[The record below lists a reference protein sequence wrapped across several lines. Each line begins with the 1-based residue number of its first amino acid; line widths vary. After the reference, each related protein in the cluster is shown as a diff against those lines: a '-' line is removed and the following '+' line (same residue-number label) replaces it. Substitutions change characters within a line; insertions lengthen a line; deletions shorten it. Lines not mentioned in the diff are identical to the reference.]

1 MTFEEAGQAYSQ
13 LRAQLQAG
21 QITPAQFT
29 EAAGQLRL
37 QDASGNWWQID
48 PNSGHWLY
56 WNGSNWVPGGEAA
69 TQVHR
74 PQPAAQVQARPPL
87 PQARPAVPAKST
99 ATDKVPVGIAPVGW
113 GQIVWDIITLAG
125 CAVMAALWYW
135 YSGMAETAP
144 DTKSCVTMVALPLLL
159 MVTRRWTDRLLL
171 KLQPHIVKIPRMVL
185 LGLGLAIPFLV
196 ANQLYGRYTEFEYLF
211 RTLVVSTIM
220 TYILF
225 RAPMVRT
232 TGTGGTPPAGGKR

>member
-1 MTFEEAGQAYSQ
+1 MTFEEAGQSYAQ
-13 LRAQLQAG
+13 LRVQLQAG
-21 QITPAQFT
+21 QITPAQFS
-29 EAAGQLRL
+29 EAVGQLRL

-48 PNSGHWLY
+48 PNSGSWLY
-56 WNGSNWVPGGEAA
+56 WNGSAWVPGGTAA
-69 TQVHR
+69 TQAYPAQSA
-74 PQPAAQVQARPPL
+74 PQAQARPPV
-87 PQARPAVPAKST
+87 PRPAAAST
-99 ATDKVPVGIAPVGW
+99 SMATDKVPVGIAPVGW
-113 GQIVWDIITLAG
+113 GQIVWDVITLAG

-144 DTKSCVTMVALPLLL
+144 DTKSCVTMVALPFLL

-185 LGLGLAIPFLV
+185 LGLGIAIPFLV

-211 RTLVVSTIM
+211 RTLVVSTLL

-232 TGTGGTPPAGGKR
+232 TGSGKNPSSGGTR